1 MKLELYNSDGLFCF
15 VDRLEFPS
23 PCFGFV
29 IDSDI
34 VGNSKYYVEGG
45 YLEEYNNK
53 IFSI

>member
-1 MKLELYNSDGLFCF
+1 MRLELVKSDGLFCF
-15 VDRLEFPS
+15 VNRLAEWG